1 MLIGIDCCVL
11 MPDVVETVGSLQLLK
26 NQFGYCIR
34 GCYDPMDS
42 TSTPKTQSV
51 EIGCGI
57 VVSDI
62 NNMRAES
69 MTSLTEK
76 LDEYFVIENLG
87 THCTPRCGGCKCGK
101 CAMGSSS
108 YTLQEERELT
118 LIKSGLTYDPEQ
130 RKFTVHYPWIRDP
143 MKLPNNVKAAE
154 ANLRATERR
163 LIKIGAPHA
172 EAYNDQMQDMLRD
185 ESEEAADVIIKN
197 SHVDDLIQ
205 SVPSV
210 EMALHSAPSV
220 EMALHL
226 AENVQNILHKGGFEI
241 KHWNWIMSGDDTGG
255 ICPSIQIL
263 SIDKEK
269 ILGMCWV
276 PKGDH
281 FLFQVRINFS
291 VSKWNKMSAT
301 PELTESN
308 IDAIFPLRLT
318 RRMVLT
324 LSQAARL
331 YDPFGLIIPVTL
343 KGKILLRNLV
353 TRQRTENQDGSSAIG
368 WDDPI
373 SDQDRMDWKF
383 FSLELLKLQDVTFSR
398 CLKPKEVKGDPI
410 LIIFSDASMHAYG
423 ACAYARWELETG
435 HFEARLIAAK
445 NRIAPTRQLTVPR
458 LELCGAVLGCR
469 LREAIHSAI
478 QKRSAR
484 CKGHKICASASSHTR
499 SRKPPLY
506 ERRGECIA
514 KSRSAINLDAL
525 AEFGS
530 RISLAEDL

>member
-1 MLIGIDCCVL
+1 
-11 MPDVVETVGSLQLLK
+11 
-26 NQFGYCIR
+26 
-34 GCYDPMDS
+34 
-42 TSTPKTQSV
+42 
-51 EIGCGI
+51 
-57 VVSDI
+57 
-62 NNMRAES
+62 
-69 MTSLTEK
+69 
-76 LDEYFVIENLG
+76 
-87 THCTPRCGGCKCGK
+87 
-101 CAMGSSS
+101 
-108 YTLQEERELT
+108 
-118 LIKSGLTYDPEQ
+118 
-130 RKFTVHYPWIRDP
+130 

-172 EAYNDQMQDMLRD
+172 EAYNDQMQDMLRRQVARKLSEKEIASYEGPVHYLHHHEILRPDSASTPLRIVFNSSASFISMVALKSIAEMHRD

-210 EMALHSAPSV
+210 EMALHLAPSV

-281 FLFQVRINFS
+281 FLFQVRINVS

-368 WDDPI
+368 WDDPT
-373 SDQDRMDWKF
+373 SDQDRMGWKF
-383 FSLELLKLQDVTFSR
+383 FFLELLKLQDVTFSR
-398 CLKPKEVKGDPI
+398 CLKPKEAKGDPI

-435 HFEARLIAAK
+435 HFDARLIAAK

>member
-1 MLIGIDCCVL
+1 
-11 MPDVVETVGSLQLLK
+11 
-26 NQFGYCIR
+26 
-34 GCYDPMDS
+34 MDS

-108 YTLQEERELT
+108 YTLQEER
-118 LIKSGLTYDPEQ
+118 D
-130 RKFTVHYPWIRDP
+130 
-143 MKLPNNVKAAE
+143 VKAAE

-172 EAYNDQMQDMLRD
+172 EAYNDQMQDMLRRQVARKLSEKEIASYEGPVHYLHHHEILGPDSASTPLRIVFNSSASFISMVALKSIAEMHRD

-210 EMALHSAPSV
+210 EMALHLAPSV

-281 FLFQVRINFS
+281 FLFQVRINVS

-373 SDQDRMDWKF
+373 SDQDRMGWKF
-383 FSLELLKLQDVTFSR
+383 FFSGTTQVARCDILSLFET
-398 CLKPKEVKGDPI
+398 KGSERRPNSNH
-410 LIIFSDASMHAYG
+410 IFGCQY
-423 ACAYARWELETG
+423 ACVRG
-435 HFEARLIAAK
+435 M
-445 NRIAPTRQLTVPR
+445 
-458 LELCGAVLGCR
+458 R
-469 LREAIHSAI
+469 LRPMG
-478 QKRSAR
+478 AR
-484 CKGHKICASASSHTR
+484 
-499 SRKPPLY
+499 
-506 ERRGECIA
+506 
-514 KSRSAINLDAL
+514 N
-525 AEFGS
+525 GS
-530 RISLAEDL
+530 L